1 MMPQKKSFGRKKMDF
16 MQGVKS
22 VILAEWKN
30 CQIGTFETVHEIKKK
45 SLAKRLVLRHYEIAI
60 YKKYL

>member
-1 MMPQKKSFGRKKMDF
+1 MMPQKKSFGRKKLNF

-45 SLAKRLVLRHYEIAI
+45 KFGQKTCFEAL
-60 YKKYL
+60 

>member
-1 MMPQKKSFGRKKMDF
+1 MMPQKKSFGRKKMNF

-45 SLAKRLVLRHYEIAI
+45 VWPKDLF
-60 YKKYL
+60 